1 MAFMHP
7 EVHSCICQTPAM
19 CQPWE
24 GVLRW
29 QACFSPSRCV
39 HILWEVSRAQGRLA
53 EHILTIAAGSLAA
66 LSRDRI
72 GETERKPGGE
82 GLKANRMIYW
92 LNRKKGGLVTGE
104 RWQEYI
110 QGLGQL
116 SGTRAVSNGCHS
128 QTRLLSLPGPSK
140 AHHHFSKHLSFQT
153 SSFLPYAEPSPIHF
167 TKSTEQRQHGW
178 RCVTG
183 RNKAAITTDMVSAQM
198 EPGNKWRK
206 TSTKAS
212 QEHDK
217 RSMELLRL
225 IRVVID

>member
-53 EHILTIAAGSLAA
+53 EHVLTIAAGSLAA

-116 SGTRAVSNGCHS
+116 RGTRAVSNGCHS
-128 QTRLLSLPGPSK
+128 QTRLLSLPGPSEG
-140 AHHHFSKHLSFQT
+140 S
-153 SSFLPYAEPSPIHF
+153 SSFLKAPFLSDVLFSPLCGAISNSFH
-167 TKSTEQRQHGW
+167 KVDW
-178 RCVTG
+178 
-183 RNKAAITTDMVSAQM
+183 AAPAWLALCD
-198 EPGNKWRK
+198 R
-206 TSTKAS
+206 
-212 QEHDK
+212 
-217 RSMELLRL
+217 
-225 IRVVID
+225 

>member
-1 MAFMHP
+1 MHP

-53 EHILTIAAGSLAA
+53 EHVLTIAAGSLAA

-104 RWQEYI
+104 RWHRPQRDRQRSQFSGECW
-110 QGLGQL
+110 QGG
-116 SGTRAVSNGCHS
+116 SGGVEPPRAE
-128 QTRLLSLPGPSK
+128 
-140 AHHHFSKHLSFQT
+140 
-153 SSFLPYAEPSPIHF
+153 AEQS
-167 TKSTEQRQHGW
+167 
-178 RCVTG
+178 
-183 RNKAAITTDMVSAQM
+183 
-198 EPGNKWRK
+198 
-206 TSTKAS
+206 
-212 QEHDK
+212 
-217 RSMELLRL
+217 
-225 IRVVID
+225 